1 MESNS
6 NPYQVKH
13 EPPKELT
20 EAFRYIA
27 LLQGKGVRSTLM
39 DAFNVWLKIDKAHV
53 ETIAKLISIL
63 HNSSLMVDDIED
75 NSKLRRGSPVC
86 HSVYGTAITINTAN
100 YMYFVA
106 MQDVCN
112 MGHPEAIKVF
122 LEELLNLHRGQGY
135 DILWRDSYQCP
146 TEDEYKNM
154 VLDKTGGLF
163 RLCLR
168 LMQVFSQDRRDY
180 LPLVNDLSLYF
191 QIRDDYINLKSEDYA
206 KNKSFAEDLTEG
218 KFSFP
223 IIYAIRADPEDRRL
237 QSILKQKTEDANLKQ
252 HAVTYMESVKA
263 FTYTEKVLEDLG
275 KKIRQQI
282 ADFGG
287 NDPLSKLLD
296 YLEKNKI

>member
-1 MESNS
+1 
-6 NPYQVKH
+6 
-13 EPPKELT
+13 
-20 EAFRYIA
+20 
-27 LLQGKGVRSTLM
+27 M
-39 DAFNVWLKIDKAHV
+39 DAFNVWLKLDKSQVVHISNL
-53 ETIAKLISIL
+53 IAIL

-86 HSVYGTAITINTAN
+86 HSVYGTPITINTAN

-135 DILWRDSYQCP
+135 DILWRDSYLCP
-146 TEDEYKNM
+146 TEEQYKDM

-168 LMQVFSQDRRDY
+168 LMQVFSEDKRDY

-223 IIYAIRADPEDRRL
+223 IIYAIRAAPEDHRL

-252 HAVTYMESVKA
+252 HAVKFMESVES
-263 FTYTEKVLEDLG
+263 FSYTLKVLEDLLI
-275 KKIRQQI
+275 KIRQQI

-287 NDPLSKLLD
+287 NDALSKLLD